1 MIVSGGKNIFII
13 IENKCFKFFV
23 LIGLAIL
30 FLFTLSIVNAAGTVN
45 INNTTDGGIAKGII
59 DTETNGILN
68 LDEGIYKGIN
78 NTNLTIDRNL
88 TIIGK
93 SRENTIIDGEGSN
106 WVFNING
113 NYSVTFTNLTIKN
126 AKKTKNGAGIYSV
139 SQQTLKIEN
148 CSFINNSGQYGG
160 AIAFNDLLFLF
171 FSRK

>member
-93 SRENTIIDGEGSN
+93 SRENTIIDRK
-106 WVFNING
+106 
-113 NYSVTFTNLTIKN
+113 SV
-126 AKKTKNGAGIYSV
+126 V
-139 SQQTLKIEN
+139 
-148 CSFINNSGQYGG
+148 
-160 AIAFNDLLFLF
+160 
-171 FSRK
+171 